1 MTLRHL
7 EIFAAIADH
16 GTMSGAARAL
26 YIAQP
31 TVSQAV
37 AELESAYQVR
47 LFERLSRRLY
57 LTPEGRDMLGYAR
70 HILASVD
77 EMERRLQDAA
87 GRPLLRV
94 GATITVATC
103 LMPSVLSRFEASHPD
118 TRVKA
123 WVGNTRS
130 IEERVLSSQLDLGFV
145 EGEASS
151 PDIRSIPAQED
162 ELILV
167 ASPTHP
173 LAARGA
179 VTARDLQG
187 MDFVLREPGSGTR
200 ALFEQYLKD
209 YRVRVE
215 EKWTCNNSE
224 AIKNAVIG
232 GQGLTVISRLL
243 VQRELDGRLLVCL
256 PLQERRLTRRFS
268 LILHKHKYL
277 SPSLEA
283 FLDVCGAGQ

>member
-7 EIFAAIADH
+7 EIFVAVADH
-16 GTMSGAARAL
+16 GSMSGAAHAL

-37 AELESAYQVR
+37 ADLEHTYQVR

-57 LTPEGRDMLGYAR
+57 LTPEGQEMLGYAR

-103 LMPSVLSRFEASHPD
+103 LMPAILSRFEADHAD
-118 TRVKA
+118 TRVNA

-130 IEERVLSSQLDLGFV
+130 IEERVLSSRLDLGFV

-151 PDIRSIPAQED
+151 PDIRSVPARED

-167 ASPTHP
+167 SSPAHP
-173 LAARGA
+173 LASRG
-179 VTARDLQG
+179 VITAHDLQG

-209 YRVRVE
+209 YRVRIE

-243 VQRELDGRLLVCL
+243 VRL

-277 SPSLEA
+277 SPSLES
-283 FLDVCGAGQ
+283 FLKVCRAG

>member
-7 EIFAAIADH
+7 EIFAAVADH
-16 GTMSGAARAL
+16 GTMSGAAQAL

-37 AELESAYQVR
+37 AELERTYQIR

-57 LTPEGRDMLGYAR
+57 LTPEGQEMLGYAR
-70 HILASVD
+70 HILSSVE

-103 LMPSVLSRFEASHPD
+103 LMPAVLSRFEAIHRD

-123 WVGNTRS
+123 WVGNTQD
-130 IEERVLSSQLDLGFV
+130 IEARVLSSRLDLGFV
-145 EGEASS
+145 EGEAQS
-151 PDIRSIPAQED
+151 PDIRAIPAAED
-162 ELILV
+162 ELVLV
-167 ASPTHP
+167 AAASHP
-173 LAARGA
+173 LAGRKSVSAG
-179 VTARDLQG
+179 DLAG
-187 MDFVLREPGSGTR
+187 LDFVLREPGSGTR

-243 VQRELDGRLLVCL
+243 VQRELEEGLLVRL

-277 SPSLEA
+277 SAPLSA
-283 FLDVCGAGQ
+283 FLKACGAGA

>member
-7 EIFAAIADH
+7 EIFVAVADH
-16 GTMSGAARAL
+16 GSMSGAAHAL

-37 AELESAYQVR
+37 ADLERTYQVR

-57 LTPEGRDMLGYAR
+57 LTPEGQEMLGYAR

-103 LMPSVLSRFEASHPD
+103 LMPAILSRFEADHAD
-118 TRVKA
+118 TRVNA

-130 IEERVLSSQLDLGFV
+130 IEERVLSSRLDLGFV

-151 PDIRSIPAQED
+151 PDIRSVPARED

-167 ASPTHP
+167 ASPAHP
-173 LAARGA
+173 LASRGV
-179 VTARDLQG
+179 VTAHDLQG

-200 ALFEQYLKD
+200 AF
-209 YRVRVE
+209 
-215 EKWTCNNSE
+215 
-224 AIKNAVIG
+224 
-232 GQGLTVISRLL
+232 
-243 VQRELDGRLLVCL
+243 
-256 PLQERRLTRRFS
+256 
-268 LILHKHKYL
+268 L
-277 SPSLEA
+277 SNI
-283 FLDVCGAGQ
+283 

>member
-7 EIFAAIADH
+7 EIFVAVADH
-16 GTMSGAARAL
+16 GSMSGAAHAL

-37 AELESAYQVR
+37 ADLERTYQVR

-57 LTPEGRDMLGYAR
+57 LTPEGQEMLGYAR

-77 EMERRLQDAA
+77 EMER
-87 GRPLLRV
+87 
-94 GATITVATC
+94 
-103 LMPSVLSRFEASHPD
+103 
-118 TRVKA
+118 A

-130 IEERVLSSQLDLGFV
+130 IEERVLSSRLDLGFV

-151 PDIRSIPAQED
+151 PDIRSVPARED

-167 ASPTHP
+167 ASPAHP
-173 LAARGA
+173 LASRGV
-179 VTARDLQG
+179 VTAHDLQG

-209 YRVRVE
+209 YRVRIE

-232 GQGLTVISRLL
+232 GQG
-243 VQRELDGRLLVCL
+243 
-256 PLQERRLTRRFS
+256 
-268 LILHKHKYL
+268 
-277 SPSLEA
+277 SP
-283 FLDVCGAGQ
+283 

>member
-7 EIFAAIADH
+7 EIFAAVADH

-57 LTPEGRDMLGYAR
+57 LTPEGQDMLGYAR

-103 LMPSVLSRFEASHPD
+103 LMPAVLS
-118 TRVKA
+118 
-123 WVGNTRS
+123 
-130 IEERVLSSQLDLGFV
+130 
-145 EGEASS
+145 
-151 PDIRSIPAQED
+151 
-162 ELILV
+162 
-167 ASPTHP
+167 
-173 LAARGA
+173 
-179 VTARDLQG
+179 
-187 MDFVLREPGSGTR
+187 
-200 ALFEQYLKD
+200 
-209 YRVRVE
+209 
-215 EKWTCNNSE
+215 
-224 AIKNAVIG
+224 
-232 GQGLTVISRLL
+232 
-243 VQRELDGRLLVCL
+243 
-256 PLQERRLTRRFS
+256 
-268 LILHKHKYL
+268 
-277 SPSLEA
+277 
-283 FLDVCGAGQ
+283 